1 MSVIDYDQAVECV
14 AKWMARKEDRQVTVT
29 DYNEAK
35 RILWGLLPLEEQ
47 SRRVM
52 R

>member
-1 MSVIDYDQAVECV
+1 MSVIDFDQAVECV
-14 AKWMARKEDRQVTVT
+14 AKWMARQEVRPVKVS

-47 SRRVM
+47 TRRVM